1 MLAQIVFTR
10 SRDVSKQL
18 HFLCLVETSK
28 SQLSSRSFFICF
40 FMFYVSYIFYKF
52 LRISYVYYQTKSY
65 CVEKL
70 VVYYVTTSFFIC
82 KYRKKI
88 HIKYIPL
95 KEEKIHVS
103 LYLCIFVSLYPCIF
117 VSLYLCI
124 LLILYS

>member
-1 MLAQIVFTR
+1 M
-10 SRDVSKQL
+10 
-18 HFLCLVETSK
+18 
-28 SQLSSRSFFICF
+28 
-40 FMFYVSYIFYKF
+40 SYIFYKF

-88 HIKYIPL
+88 HIKYTPL
-95 KEEKIHVS
+95 KEEKIH
-103 LYLCIFVSLYPCIF
+103 VSLYPCIF

-124 LLILYS
+124 LVSLYPLNLVFLNDL